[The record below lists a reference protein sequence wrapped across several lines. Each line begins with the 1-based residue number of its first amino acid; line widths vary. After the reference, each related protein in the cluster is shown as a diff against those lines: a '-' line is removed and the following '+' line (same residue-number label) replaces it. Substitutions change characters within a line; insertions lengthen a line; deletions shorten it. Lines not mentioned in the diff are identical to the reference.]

1 MNKRRYFL
9 PLAVGVL
16 TVAVTGGVIFAQ
28 TSNSQESINSQIG
41 TSPQGLSRQISS
53 FNQEQSGR
61 IDLSHGDVPSQTIAA
76 RVAAILEIEEEAL
89 QDAFDQALK
98 EKQDDSLAYRLEHLV
113 ENEKLTQAEADQIVE
128 WFLDRPD
135 AAAKLHRALLWG
147 GEAVERRLN
156 HLVEG
161 GVISQKEADAVLAWH
176 GEMPQALKD
185 LMAQRMHRSPDSKSQ
200 GRVRPSQRFQ
210 GQDMD
215 RSRPESR
222 RVDLEGFTERDI
234 RRPGARSERRNNM
247 PEAAIEGAGGLDQ
260 AGLP

>member
-1 MNKRRYFL
+1 M
-9 PLAVGVL
+9 
-16 TVAVTGGVIFAQ
+16 
-28 TSNSQESINSQIG
+28 
-41 TSPQGLSRQISS
+41 
-53 FNQEQSGR
+53 
-61 IDLSHGDVPSQTIAA
+61 
-76 RVAAILEIEEEAL
+76 
-89 QDAFDQALK
+89 
-98 EKQDDSLAYRLEHLV
+98 
-113 ENEKLTQAEADQIVE
+113 
-128 WFLDRPD
+128 
-135 AAAKLHRALLWG
+135 
-147 GEAVERRLN
+147 ERRLN

-234 RRPGARSERRNNM
+234 RRPGARSERRNNV
-247 PEAAIEGAGGLDQ
+247 PEAAIEGGRRPGPGWPALAALRPTTQ
-260 AGLP
+260 SHLCLKVALKFRLIQ